1 MIDKIQELLNEEKW
15 TRATISSY
23 TVTNFEELDTIIEQ
37 IEPND
42 LLDVKELC
50 DEHLSHT
57 KTSIIALYISGVIS
71 LKKHFIDDSNIIE
84 LANLFSDNKKWKIV
98 EYLCNKI
105 LAFGENKVALR
116 MLADCY
122 ENQEREQE
130 KFEVW
135 ERLIKIDYE
144 ETDILKTL
152 AQKSEEEGDVE
163 KAVDYWKKAIHRYI
177 NKRNF
182 SQIKEVWGK
191 LLEHIPHEYDYLL
204 NINSRVQKTINKE
217 KAAALL
223 DDMFVYYNAQED
235 WDKAIE
241 ILKLIL
247 DYVPNNTVART
258 SIIACYREKYA
269 DHSKLENFIEKSNLT
284 QSYRDIHTAID
295 EFEKHIAFDEGT
307 FVYHKTWGIGRISEL
322 KKDNL
327 MIDFASKRGHTMS
340 LKMAVNALLVL
351 PKNHIWVIKSVFP
364 KETLKEKVKKDVP
377 WALRTVIQSF
387 DNSLSMKRIKAE
399 LVPSVLTQNEW
410 LSWNT
415 NAKKVLKTD
424 PLFSI
429 NPESS
434 DQFMVRSTP
443 ITYDEKTL
451 NIFKG
456 EKDIYQKIKVVKDF
470 LENSDPDSDY
480 FAEIFSYFTGILKSF
495 TSVNDTVVASF
506 LFFQKLVRQYPFLNE
521 SLNITFE
528 QLYEHIDHIEELF
541 AALNDSEIKRLFL
554 DEVKRVDENWP
565 QVYRKLFTYYQSSY
579 IIDIMLGS
587 KHRDEVID
595 LFNDAYNSYK
605 EDPEKYVW
613 LVKNYT
619 KDFWINKVGISYERT
634 VISLLHLLDISY
646 RAIENKRE
654 VTKFRKI
661 AKNISTILFDE
672 HTLTDYLRECGL
684 DSVKR
689 LYPLVKDI
697 SDLDPA
703 LKIEVKHIVKE
714 RFPDYVFHG
723 EDNRTE
729 AVSGGLLVTA
739 ESLERKEAE
748 LKHILEVEI
757 PENSKEIGE
766 ARLLGDLKENAEYI
780 AGKERQ
786 ELLNIAVGK
795 LKDELSRASVVEPK
809 NVDTTKISFGT
820 IVTLKN
826 NKTKETETY
835 TILGPWESDPS
846 NNVISYLAPFGS
858 ALVAKKKGEHL
869 VFTINERE
877 YDYKVSTIKNV
888 LRKKK

>member
-1 MIDKIQELLNEEKW
+1 
-15 TRATISSY
+15 
-23 TVTNFEELDTIIEQ
+23 LDTIIEQ
-37 IEPND
+37 IDPND
-42 LLDVKELC
+42 QLDVKEMC

-57 KTSIIALYISGVIS
+57 KTSIIALYISGIIS
-71 LKKHFIDDSNIIE
+71 LKKHFIDDSNLIE
-84 LANLFSDNKKWKIV
+84 LANLFSDNKKWQIV
-98 EYLCNKI
+98 EYLCKQI
-105 LAFGENKVALR
+105 LSFGENKVALR

-122 ENQEREQE
+122 ENQEREDE
-130 KFEVW
+130 KYAIW

-152 AQKSEEEGDVE
+152 AERAESQGNME

-182 SQIKEVWGK
+182 SQIKEIWAK
-191 LLEHIPHEYDYLL
+191 LLENIPHEYDYLL
-204 NINSRVQKTINKE
+204 NINSRVQKAINKE

-223 DDMFVYYNAQED
+223 DDMFLYYNEQHD

-247 DYVPNNTVART
+247 SYLPNNTVART

-269 DHSKLENFIEKSNLT
+269 DHSKLESFIEKSNLT
-284 QSYRDIHTAID
+284 QSYRDIQTAID

-322 KKDNL
+322 KKDSL
-327 MIDFASKRGHTMS
+327 VIDFASKRNHHMA
-340 LKMAVNALLVL
+340 LKMAVTALLVL

-377 WALRTVIQSF
+377 WALRTIIQSF
-387 DNSLSMKRIKAE
+387 DNSLSMKKIKAE
-399 LVPSVLTQNEW
+399 LVPSVLTANEW

-415 NAKKVLKTD
+415 NAKRVLKTD

-434 DQFMVRSTP
+434 DEYMVRSTP

-495 TSVNDTVVASF
+495 SSVNDTVVTSY
-506 LFFQKLVRQYPFLNE
+506 LFVQKLIRQYPFLNE
-521 SLNITFE
+521 SFNTTFE
-528 QLYEHIDHIEELF
+528 QIYEYIDHLEELF
-541 AALNDSEIKRLFL
+541 AAINDSEIKRLFL
-554 DEVKRVDENWP
+554 DEVKRIDDQWP
-565 QVYRKLFTYYQSSY
+565 HVFKRLFTYYQTSY
-579 IIDIMLGS
+579 IIDILLGS
-587 KHRDEVID
+587 KHKDEVID
-595 LFNDAYNSYK
+595 LFLSAHNSYK
-605 EDPEKYVW
+605 EDPEKYIW
-613 LVKNYT
+613 LVKNYS
-619 KDFWINKVGISYERT
+619 KDFWINKVGISYEKT

-661 AKNISTILFDE
+661 VKNISTILFDE
-672 HTLTDYLRECGL
+672 RTLTDYLRTCSQ
-684 DSVKR
+684 DSIKR

-703 LKIEVKHIVKE
+703 IKIEVKHIVKE
-714 RFPDYVFHG
+714 RFPDYIFHG
-723 EDNRTE
+723 EDDRTE
-729 AVSGGLLVTA
+729 AVSGGLLVTKP
-739 ESLERKEAE
+739 SLERKEAE

-795 LKDELSRASVVEPK
+795 LKDELTRATVVDPK
-809 NVDTTKISFGT
+809 QIDTSKISFGT
-820 IVTLKN
+820 VVTLKN
-826 NKTKETETY
+826 KKTKKEETY
-835 TILGPWESDPS
+835 TILGPWESDPA

-858 ALVAKKKGEHL
+858 ALMAKKKGDHL

-877 YDYKVSTIKNV
+877 YDYLVKSIKSY
-888 LRKKK
+888 LKK